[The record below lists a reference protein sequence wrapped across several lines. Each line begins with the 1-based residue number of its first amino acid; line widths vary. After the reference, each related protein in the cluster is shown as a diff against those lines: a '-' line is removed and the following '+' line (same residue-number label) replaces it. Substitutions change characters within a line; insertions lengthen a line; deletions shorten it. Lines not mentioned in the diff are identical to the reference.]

1 MDMDSRLLKRLSEVV
16 AAYGANPARWPKGE
30 RSRLEEAA
38 RENPRML
45 AEAHEIDRVLE
56 LASAPRNSQEG
67 QARLLR
73 AITHEG
79 QAHASN
85 VVSLPSRVLPRR
97 SHAWAWA
104 AAATLAA
111 SLAFGIY
118 LGTLDTTDFLF
129 SPDTAANDDPVDL
142 AGLGDVS
149 DYLEDQ
155 G

>member
-1 MDMDSRLLKRLSEVV
+1 
-16 AAYGANPARWPKGE
+16 
-30 RSRLEEAA
+30 
-38 RENPRML
+38 
-45 AEAHEIDRVLE
+45 
-56 LASAPRNSQEG
+56 
-67 QARLLR
+67 
-73 AITHEG
+73 
-79 QAHASN
+79 
-85 VVSLPSRVLPRR
+85 VLPRR